1 MVQHNKIAAPSSK
14 CLKPVRTNLVRSLVD
29 ARVLEPPGFDI
40 SVLLGVVIRE
50 LIMIKTLE
58 LEVFRTLDP
67 IIKNCALDVDATDSA
82 PAKIIAQDQFPC
94 L

>member
-1 MVQHNKIAAPSSK
+1 
-14 CLKPVRTNLVRSLVD
+14 
-29 ARVLEPPGFDI
+29 
-40 SVLLGVVIRE
+40 VLLGVVIRE

-67 IIKNCALDVDATDSA
+67 IIKNGALDVDATDSA